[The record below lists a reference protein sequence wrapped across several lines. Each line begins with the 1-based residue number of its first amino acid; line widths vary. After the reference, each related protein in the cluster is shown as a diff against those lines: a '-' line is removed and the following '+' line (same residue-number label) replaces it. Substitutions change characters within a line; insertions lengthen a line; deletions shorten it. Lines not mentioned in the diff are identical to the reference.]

1 MWRNIIDKELPICYS
16 IENERRELWNGT
28 LWSPVNSDAAVN
40 QWLLEFMNPVRL
52 ETVQERIRNM
62 KPGESLLVYHRA
74 DLSDLLRQSENA
86 GKERKTTFVCTR
98 CGRPVWQSDSNSRRI
113 CTCKC
118 LTAIFSPPY
127 KILSW

>member
-62 KPGESLLVYHRA
+62 KLGESLLVA
-74 DLSDLLRQSENA
+74 QFGSMLRYKCALRSKPLFEVDAAYTSQICS
-86 GKERKTTFVCTR
+86 K
-98 CGRPVWQSDSNSRRI
+98 CGSI
-113 CTCKC
+113 H
-118 LTAIFSPPY
+118 
-127 KILSW
+127 